1 MNQIDRSL
9 IEIVVIGVL
18 IDSFA
23 DIVRVF
29 FKFIKFFFCLF
40 EFSERFQ

>member
-23 DIVRVF
+23 DIVRVVSE
-29 FKFIKFFFCLF
+29 FIKF
-40 EFSERFQ
+40 